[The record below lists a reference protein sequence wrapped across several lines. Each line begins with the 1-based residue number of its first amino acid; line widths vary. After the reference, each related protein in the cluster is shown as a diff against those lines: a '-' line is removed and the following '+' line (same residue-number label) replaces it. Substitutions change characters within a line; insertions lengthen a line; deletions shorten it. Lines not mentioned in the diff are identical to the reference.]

1 MQKHS
6 LIKWFTDTQYDV
18 PELEQHFNMLN
29 GVSSLF
35 LMLFFIPW
43 PFPVQPQ
50 RRAIRAFLKF
60 QKAKS

>member
-50 RRAIRAFLKF
+50 RRAIRAF
-60 QKAKS
+60 